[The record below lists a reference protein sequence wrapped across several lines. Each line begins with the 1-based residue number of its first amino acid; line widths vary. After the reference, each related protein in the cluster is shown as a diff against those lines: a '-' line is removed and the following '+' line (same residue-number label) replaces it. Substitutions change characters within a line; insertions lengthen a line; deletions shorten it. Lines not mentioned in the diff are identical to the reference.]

1 MMIIIDD
8 LFRRY
13 GDQRPAGTVIEKSDG
28 YGHSGYGHD
37 GGYGGYGHGGG
48 GCSLDLE
55 TLCVLGGLAA
65 LAVAGVVL
73 VPSLI
78 TLLMGGKRKKRG
90 TTDDVNILT
99 IILEG
104 KIIICCCLI
113 KPWLKY
119 VNTKLCYCSVER

>member
-1 MMIIIDD
+1 M
-8 LFRRY
+8 
-13 GDQRPAGTVIEKSDG
+13 IEKSDG

-37 GGYGGYGHGGG
+37 GGYGGHGGYGHGGG

-78 TLLMGGKRKKRG
+78 TLLMGGRRKRRG
-90 TTDDVNILT
+90 VMDDINMST
-99 IILEG
+99 FILEG
-104 KIIICCCLI
+104 KILSNC
-113 KPWLKY
+113 
-119 VNTKLCYCSVER
+119 R